1 MNIHFKV
8 AHVPNFRF
16 KIPADFHPF
25 LAFSLSLGKVHSG
38 AILNKSWRVTVVLP
52 KYFCVE
58 LGTKISMNLIP
69 YFYRCND
76 SADEFCSRKLG
87 PRFLMI
93 KIEITPRGPN
103 SHYYRNDVHITP
115 CVEWILQKC
124 RKYPWNLHALNV
136 WVCFVYELLS
146 YQLRHTGCTHQDWIL
161 STYTNIAHSIH
172 SISVHRIFSPG
183 MYGICMP
190 TVSIDTADISMA
202 TAFPMH
208 FSIQLWYFFS
218 RDGLKPSVN
227 QIWLQQISTKME
239 WNCMRRVLVRNRNRW
254 IRDIYIDYRR
264 KVKLL
269 QAKCYRGKNVEQFIL
284 SNQ

>member
-76 SADEFCSRKLG
+76 SAVEFCSRKLG

-124 RKYPWNLHALNV
+124 RKYPWNLHALSV

-146 YQLRHTGCTHQDWIL
+146 YQSRHTGCTHQDWIL

-172 SISVHRIFSPG
+172 SISVHRIFSSG
-183 MYGICMP
+183 YVWYMHANRIDRYGRHFYGNSVP
-190 TVSIDTADISMA
+190 N
-202 TAFPMH
+202 AFLHTTLVFLHPQW
-208 FSIQLWYFFS
+208 IE
-218 RDGLKPSVN
+218 
-227 QIWLQQISTKME
+227 TK
-239 WNCMRRVLVRNRNRW
+239 C
-254 IRDIYIDYRR
+254 
-264 KVKLL
+264 
-269 QAKCYRGKNVEQFIL
+269 
-284 SNQ
+284 